1 MRFLLELAFSLKTN
15 LFAEGTH
22 FVSIHLP
29 NVEKKH
35 IVKGEWSKTISKL
48 YTTLWD
54 ISISKINKLFINST
68 YDRIEFWDG
77 AVYQYRAVGHASKWN
92 ISEPNNVSVCVHP
105 DPNSQGG
112 GRPQTHSRLVGG
124 NNPRTWMHI
133 PPSPA
138 DLVVHVVSL
147 ISTQERWPFACKER
161 KDICIHT
168 DKTKQWHHPLATHS
182 WNKKNP

>member
-1 MRFLLELAFSLKTN
+1 MCFHFIRNFCMRFILELAFSLKTN

-112 GRPQTHSRLVGG
+112 GRPQTPFPPRWREQPPPGSRCGC
-124 NNPRTWMHI
+124 M
-133 PPSPA
+133 
-138 DLVVHVVSL
+138 SL
-147 ISTQERWPFACKER
+147 ACIS
-161 KDICIHT
+161 
-168 DKTKQWHHPLATHS
+168 HHRL
-182 WNKKNP
+182 KI